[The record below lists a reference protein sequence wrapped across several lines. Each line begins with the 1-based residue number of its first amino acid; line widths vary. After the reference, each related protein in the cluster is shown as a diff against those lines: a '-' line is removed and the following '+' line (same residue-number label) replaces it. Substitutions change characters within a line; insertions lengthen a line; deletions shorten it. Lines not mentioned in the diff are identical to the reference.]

1 MQHIEELN
9 KKSLESQR
17 KIYKS
22 LRRLLQVKPLSEIT
36 VTDISEECDIS
47 RSTFYR
53 NFNNVMEILE
63 IFFDYYYDRYLQK
76 RVYESNQ
83 LLFFLQYWM
92 RHRDLVYILKHQ
104 APGVIVDILTKY
116 ADHSLA
122 NYQRKIQIDLFMII
136 VSSWSVNK
144 VETPEEME
152 HLVQEIFSKKSI
164 EILLK

>member
-9 KKSLESQR
+9 KKSLDSQQ

-36 VTDISEECDIS
+36 VTDISEDCDIS

-63 IFFDYYYDRYLQK
+63 IFFDYYYDRYLKK
-76 RVYESNQ
+76 RVVEPNQ
-83 LLFFLQYWM
+83 LVFFIEYWK
-92 RHRDLVYILKHQ
+92 RHKDLVYILKKQ
-104 APGVIVDILTKY
+104 APGVILDIISKYHSEELTK
-116 ADHSLA
+116 
-122 NYQRKIQIDLFMII
+122 IQKRIKIDLFSTII
-136 VSSWSVNK
+136 SSLSVNNF
-144 VETPEEME
+144 ETTEEME
-152 HLVQEIFSKKSI
+152 HLIKEVFSKNSI